1 MVHKQRL
8 RVFASLALV
17 TISLGACGGH
27 QDDSVHASALMDIYR
42 NDNETRRPATA
53 EQVLWTVRLTG
64 CTGSML
70 DDKHLLTAAH
80 CSPSAGSVWTSGA
93 CLATG
98 CTRDLRAVRRLES
111 NTSLDYAIMEVEWT
125 RPESKR
131 TQKYPP
137 MVQTKDDQITFG
149 RDGAGT
155 EIFTVGF
162 PADKPGAQHAI
173 GTAKAYRGNS
183 LIYNI
188 GIINGNSGGAVWR
201 TDNFMLVS
209 QTNFGPRAYR
219 QPGWNNND
227 PEDQNAWNGGGKMSA
242 IYAVSA
248 KMRQI
253 FPGGI
258 NPKVDETGTLRPE
271 LH

>member
-1 MVHKQRL
+1 MKVQSTL
-8 RVFASLALV
+8 SAIAFVAL
-17 TISLGACGGH
+17 LGPGLSACGP
-27 QDDSVHASALMDIYR
+27 QSEDTVPASGLMDIYR
-42 NDNETRRPATA
+42 NDAQTRRPADA
-53 EQVLWTVRLTG
+53 EQLLWTVRLSG

-70 DDKHLLTAAH
+70 DEKHLLTAAH

-93 CLATG
+93 CLAAG
-98 CTRDLRAVRRLES
+98 CTRDIRAVRRLENNS
-111 NTSLDYAIMEVEWT
+111 TLDFAIMEIEWT
-125 RPESKR
+125 RPESK
-131 TQKYPP
+131 TAQKYPP
-137 MVQTKDDQITFG
+137 MVQTRDDQITFG
-149 RDGAGT
+149 RDGEGS

-162 PADKPGAQHAI
+162 PADKRGAQHAV

-209 QTNFGPRAYR
+209 QTNSGPRAYR

-227 PEDQNAWNGGGKMSA
+227 PEDRNAWNGGGKMPA

-248 KMRQI
+248 KMREI

-258 NPKVDETGTLRPE
+258 NPKVDETGTLKPE